1 MICQAEEVPALA
13 VSFDNQAYDWLCQA
27 AGIPRRHLHYVEMQ
41 GSTSSSIFLIQ
52 DARDPSSR
60 RFVLRVPTHQGWL
73 AEEPDLAAHEAAAL
87 ETAQRAGL
95 PAPKLVAYS
104 SDDVGFGAPVVLMS
118 FLEGAIELRPADLQ
132 AWLGALARQLVAI
145 HEHPAEDLAWRY
157 GSWVNMAELAP
168 PSWTTAPRVWERAI
182 EMVRG
187 AAPAFRPVLIHRDY
201 HPTNILWQ
209 SGAISGVVDWINACR
224 GPAGVDVAHCR
235 TNLTMMHGMAVA
247 DRFLALYIDMAGT
260 FDYQPYWDVDS
271 ILDVCLPEPSFYMPW
286 QTFGLA
292 TIAPHVLQQRI
303 DAHLER
309 VMASL

>member
-1 MICQAEEVPALA
+1 MA
-13 VSFDNQAYDWLCQA
+13 VNFDTQTYDWLSQA
-27 AGIPRRHLHYVEMQ
+27 TGIPRRYLHAVPMQ
-41 GSTSSSIFLIQ
+41 GSTSSSIFRVQ

-60 RFVLRVPTHQGWL
+60 CVLRVIDNPEWL
-73 AEEPDLAAHEAAAL
+73 VYEPDLAAHEAAAL
-87 ETAQRAGL
+87 LAAQRAGL
-95 PAPKLVAYS
+95 PAPQLVAYS

-118 FLEGAIELRPADLQ
+118 FLDGVIELQPADPQ
-132 AWLGALARQLVAI
+132 AWLGALARQLIAI
-145 HEHPAEDLAWRY
+145 HRHSAADLAWRY
-157 GSWVNMAELAP
+157 GSWIDMAALAP
-168 PSWTTAPRVWERAI
+168 PSWTAAPRVWERAI

-187 AAPAFRPVLIHRDY
+187 GPPDYRPVLIHRDY

-209 SGAISGVVDWINACR
+209 RGAISGVVDWINACR

-247 DRFLALYIDMAGT
+247 DQFLALYSEMSDG

-271 ILDVCLPEPSFYMPW
+271 ILDVCLPEPRFYAPW

-303 DAHLER
+303 DAQLER